1 MNDRNGKPI
10 YSTRQNKAAN
20 VAVDKLIKR
29 QKEAQER
36 SKQILDYYSNKNEG
50 KRR

>member
-1 MNDRNGKPI
+1 MNNMNGKPI
-10 YSTRQNKAAN
+10 DSTRQNTAVN

-36 SKQILDYYSNKNEG
+36 SLQIINYYTNKQPKM
-50 KRR
+50 